1 MPATASE
8 PAVQLIA
15 RHIFDGYDRSSLVLY
30 EMLTDGNANTKK
42 ERSHRECP
50 WAVVTVPVHD
60 DDYRNNQLGPN
71 EACLDLQHYSREID
85 ALIVAEIVVP
95 IPGKFHICE
104 DEKRKPMPVAR
115 LDLEQIELGDL

>member
-8 PAVQLIA
+8 PAVQLVA

-30 EMLTDGNANTKK
+30 ETLDHGNA
-42 ERSHRECP
+42 EASMQPSRREYP

-60 DDYRNNQLGPN
+60 DEYRNNHLGPN
-71 EACLDLQHYSREID
+71 EACLDLQHYAREID
-85 ALIVAEIVVP
+85 ALILAEIVVP
-95 IPGKFHICE
+95 IPGKFHTCE
-104 DEKRKPMPVAR
+104 DEKREPMPVAR